1 MLSSEEAESCLSQL
15 LGCFSQSVLYL
26 QNEKGQI
33 YHISYGAPP
42 ILLVLLYN
50 NPKVLPNTNVD
61 KWQPRNKMNQIEQ
74 FWTSTWRYW
83 TITPS
88 WRSCTESWFRNKC
101 YDTYVIKMQR
111 DSFIGCKMVTCVLV
125 NNIPCAGW
133 LQSKNLYL
141 TLSIRCEI

>member
-1 MLSSEEAESCLSQL
+1 MINALAYKNIPISAVVSEELLLKPDMMWCVKMKIDVELLLGSKEAESCLSQV
-15 LGCFSQSVLYL
+15 LGCFPKSVLYL

-33 YHISYGAPP
+33 YHISYGATP

-88 WRSCTESWFRNKC
+88 WRSCTESWFF
-101 YDTYVIKMQR
+101 Y
-111 DSFIGCKMVTCVLV
+111 
-125 NNIPCAGW
+125 
-133 LQSKNLYL
+133 
-141 TLSIRCEI
+141 LSIFSQ